1 MFQPRI
7 PVNPT
12 PGQQIVPVVTP
23 TAVDQSH
30 HATAAVCGC
39 QHHAPAAMASAP
51 SRPAVQ
57 LTPGA
62 VVAVAGAGVAVVVVV
77 GVVLVSM
84 LLAVAITAASLAVCA
99 LVVRSILT
107 SDTRR

>member
-12 PGQQIVPVVTP
+12 PGQQVRPVVTP
-23 TAVDQSH
+23 TAVEQPH
-30 HATAAVCGC
+30 HATVAVCGC
-39 QHHAPAAMASAP
+39 QHHAPAVVASAP
-51 SRPAVQ
+51 SRPAAR

-62 VVAVAGAGVAVVVVV
+62 IVTVAGAGVAVVLVV

-84 LLAVAITAASLAVCA
+84 LLAVAIAAASLAVCA
-99 LVVRSILT
+99 LVVRSILA

>member
-30 HATAAVCGC
+30 HATAAACGC
-39 QHHAPAAMASAP
+39 QHYVPAAMASAP
-51 SRPAVQ
+51 SRPPVQ

-62 VVAVAGAGVAVVVVV
+62 VVAVVGVGVAVVLVV
-77 GVVLVSM
+77 GAVLVSM

-99 LVVRSILT
+99 LVVRSILA
-107 SDTRR
+107 SHTRR